1 MSYGIDI
8 WDSAGVLTYSS
19 TDITWNYLGS
29 FTAPTNTSTTF
40 TGITQMTEHK
50 VIRQMVNQLT
60 SDDEAYIHTFTLVS
74 GVLTCTAPDTSNT
87 TTTLFTV
94 LGR

>member
-1 MSYGIDI
+1 MSYGLKL

-19 TDITWNYLGS
+19 TDVTWNHMGS
-29 FTAPTNTSTTF
+29 FTAPANTSVTF
-40 TGITQMTEHK
+40 TGIPQMTEHK

>member
-1 MSYGIDI
+1 MSYGMDI

-19 TDITWNYLGS
+19 TDVTWNHIGS
-29 FTAPTNTSTTF
+29 FTAPANTSITF
-40 TGITQMTEHK
+40 TGVPQMTEHK

-60 SDDEAYIHTFTLVS
+60 SDDEAYIHTFTLLL